1 MDYKSISQK
10 KKSTILENAVL
21 TQSPEEVAA
30 LYAQLGQIENTARA
44 LGLACRFSGL
54 EYVKALVEGGA
65 NFTYVRLEGE
75 VGYYLIYYWLSP
87 LEMNN
92 ILRRAYFLDGRDACF
107 TNTITVDRKNI
118 HVLPMEQRAEIVKY
132 LYQCREKV
140 CLDVGELL
148 YYAIMSNSKRIIK
161 ILKEYDVKLS
171 DQRITMIAENGRS
184 FEWIEFSS
192 MQEYMGDDEY
202 IEVLGNL
209 AKEMNGRTFHYTD
222 FIYWGNYNSYCK
234 QFRWYNPDFFRF
246 ILTHFNQKKMNK
258 AKIMKGA
265 IDQNNVVCLEICA
278 ENGWLDMSRK
288 RDEMI
293 KYASENNKTEA
304 SAWLLEFKN
313 RTANFALERE
323 KAEKKMMRELNANPN
338 SVTELKKVW
347 GFEKREDGAIRITRY
362 KGKNTEVI
370 VPEKIGNSIVV
381 EIGARAFSTEALRLR
396 EEQVFLRMAITRISL
411 PETITA
417 IGERAFCGCHAL
429 TEINLPDKVTVIGQ
443 NAFSGCECLKSI
455 VLPKEITE
463 ICDYT
468 FSSCKSLQ
476 RIIIPGKITMI
487 GRHAFAGCSVL
498 ETVEIEEGVAEIGML
513 AFYNCTNLKSVVLP
527 QSIRKIKNYTH
538 KGQEP
543 ETIFYKDVDV
553 TVTVTPKSYAEKYC
567 RRNNINY
574 FYAHGCPKEI
584 CQQADGH
591 PAHE

>member
-1 MDYKSISQK
+1 MDYNNISQK
-10 KKSTILENAVL
+10 KKSAILEQAVL
-21 TQSPEEVAA
+21 TQSPKEVAE
-30 LYAQLGQIENTARA
+30 LYTQLGQVENTARI
-44 LGLACRFSGL
+44 LGLACRFCGL
-54 EYVKALVEGGA
+54 EYVKVLVENGA
-65 NFTYVRLEGE
+65 NFTYIQYEGD
-75 VGYYLIYYWLSP
+75 YYMVNYWLSP

-92 ILRRAYFLDGRDACF
+92 ILRRAYFLDKRDPCF
-107 TNTITVDRKNI
+107 KNVVTVDGKNI
-118 HVLPMEQRAEIVKY
+118 HVLPMEQRVEIVKY
-132 LYQCREKV
+132 LYQYRDKV
-140 CLDVGELL
+140 SLDVGELL
-148 YYAIMSNSKRIIK
+148 YYAIMSSSKQIMK
-161 ILKEYDVKLS
+161 ILKEYGVKFS
-171 DQRITMIAENGRS
+171 EHRITMIAENGRS
-184 FEWIEFSS
+184 FEWMEFSS
-192 MQEYMGDDEY
+192 MLQYLNNMEY
-202 IEVLGNL
+202 IEVLGNV
-209 AKEMNGRTFHYTD
+209 AKEMDGKTFHYTD
-222 FIYWGNYNSYCK
+222 SIY
-234 QFRWYNPDFFRF
+234 QFWMYEPDFFRF

-265 IDQNNVVCLEICA
+265 IDRNNVACLEICV
-278 ENGWLDMSRK
+278 ENGWLNMPRK

-293 KYASENNKTEA
+293 KYACENDRTEV
-304 SAWLLEFKN
+304 SAWLLEYKN
-313 RTANFALERE
+313 RTADFALERE

-338 SVTELKKVW
+338 SVTELKKIW
-347 GFEKREDGAIRITRY
+347 GFEKRDNGTIIITRY

-370 VPEKIGNSIVV
+370 VPEKIGNSTVV
-381 EIGARAFSTEALRLR
+381 EIGARAFSTKALRLR

-417 IGERAFCGCHAL
+417 IGERAFYGCHAL

-574 FYAHGCPKEI
+574 FYTHGCPNEI
-584 CQQADGH
+584 CQQS
-591 PAHE
+591 